1 MYVEAVTYT
10 VFVLT
15 KKTVVRVVTIV
26 IITVIMS
33 VIVLLLVPFGSKKL
47 NFKAVFYYVCH
58 NSPEDSSSVASVSG
72 LVHSYGGAGYIVSCG
87 GKNFV
92 TVSCYY
98 TESDAVTVCN
108 SLKKKGLDCA
118 VVKAEVDGKDI
129 KGGAVRQAAKYEGN
143 LNTMLSLS
151 KLCYN
156 LANSL
161 DRYEVNQ
168 TGAKS
173 MLAEVEK
180 SIDGLIAQNA
190 GNCFAEELNNLKAEC
205 DDVSYGYV
213 FAYDVRRLQIA
224 VCDSIVNVNIY

>member
-1 MYVEAVTYT
+1 

-15 KKTVVRVVTIV
+15 KKTIVRVVAIV
-26 IITVIMS
+26 IIAVIMS
-33 VIVLLLVPFGSKKL
+33 VIVLCLVPFKPKRL
-47 NFKAVFYYVCH
+47 NFEAVFYYVCH
-58 NSPEDSSSVASVSG
+58 NSPQDATSVASVSG

-87 GKNFV
+87 GKNYV

-98 TESDAVTVCN
+98 SESDAVTVCN
-108 SLKKKGLDCA
+108 SLKKKGLDCV
-118 VVKAEVDGKDI
+118 VVKAEVDGKEI
-129 KGGAVRQAAKYEGN
+129 KGGAQKQSKIYEGN
-143 LNTMLSLS
+143 LNTLLSLS

-180 SIDGLIAQNA
+180 SLDGLIAQNA
-190 GNCFAEELNNLKAEC
+190 GNCFTEELQSLKAEC
-205 DDVSYGYV
+205 ADVSYGYV